1 MTADSVKRRRALVA
15 GGASGIGAATA
26 VRLAATGADVLIADI
41 DSANGARLAGEI
53 GATFVA
59 VDLMDYAAVS
69 NALAHRD
76 PFDILVNSA
85 GADQHAFF
93 THTGPRDWARLI
105 ALNLGAVLNTAHVI
119 LPGMQQAG
127 YGRIV
132 NVASEAG
139 RLGSRGGSVYAAAKG
154 GVIAFTRSIARENGR
169 MGITANVVAPGP
181 IDTPMLRRA
190 VDEGGEKLMT
200 AMTSATL
207 VGRLGTPQE
216 IAAVIAFLASDE
228 AGYVTGEVLG
238 ASGGMGCGA

>member
-1 MTADSVKRRRALVA
+1 MTTDNGKRRRALVA

-41 DSANGARLAGEI
+41 DVAGGARLAGEI

-59 VDLMDYAAVS
+59 VDLTDHAAVS
-69 NALAHRD
+69 DALAHRG
-76 PFDILVNSA
+76 PFDILINSA
-85 GADQHAFF
+85 GTDQHAFF
-93 THTGPRDWARLI
+93 TQTGPQDWARLI
-105 ALNLGAVLNTAHVI
+105 ALNLGAVLNATHAV
-119 LPGMQQAG
+119 LPGMQQAR

-190 VDEGGEKLMT
+190 VEDGGEKLMT

-216 IAAVIAFLASDE
+216 IAAVIAFLASDD

>member
-1 MTADSVKRRRALVA
+1 MTADNVKTRRALVA

-26 VRLAATGADVLIADI
+26 IRLAAAGADVLIADI
-41 DSANGARLAGEI
+41 DAVNGARLAGEI

-59 VDLMDYAAVS
+59 VDLTDHAAVS
-69 NALAHRD
+69 GALAHCG
-76 PFDILVNSA
+76 PFDLLVNSA

-93 THTGPRDWARLI
+93 TQTEPQDWARLI
-105 ALNLGAVLNTAHVI
+105 ALNLGAVLNTTHAV
-119 LPGMQQAG
+119 LPGMQQAR

-139 RLGSRGGSVYAAAKG
+139 RLGSKGGSVYAAAKG

-190 VDEGGEKLMT
+190 VEEGGEKLLT

-216 IAAVIAFLASDE
+216 IAAVIAFLASDD

>member
-1 MTADSVKRRRALVA
+1 MTTDKAKRRRALVA

-41 DSANGARLAGEI
+41 DVAGGARLASEI

-59 VDLMDYAAVS
+59 VDLTDHAAVS
-69 NALAHRD
+69 DALAHRD
-76 PFDILVNSA
+76 PFDILINSA

-93 THTGPRDWARLI
+93 TQTGPQDWTRLI
-105 ALNLGAVLNTAHVI
+105 ALNLGAVLNATHAV
-119 LPGMQQAG
+119 LPGMKQAR

-139 RLGSRGGSVYAAAKG
+139 RLGSKGGSVYAAAKG

-181 IDTPMLRRA
+181 VDTPMLRRA
-190 VDEGGEKLMT
+190 VEDGGEKLMT

-216 IAAVIAFLASDE
+216 IAAVIAFLASDD